1 MTFSVLARKR
11 RRPLSPPSPPIAP
24 QKPSVLMDPSLPM
37 TPPEPGIDSLANINP
52 IVSSM
57 DTVVHVI
64 STERAALANLEQI
77 YTTDKFS
84 RESMDRAVDQVTNTI
99 NGGGKLVI
107 CGVGKSGKIGE
118 KLVATMNSLG
128 IQSCSLH
135 PTEALHGDLGMIRQ
149 VCFSIRLIDALL
161 EVIGT

>member
-1 MTFSVLARKR
+1 MSFSVLARKR
-11 RRPLSPPSPPIAP
+11 RRPLSPLSPPVVP
-24 QKPSVLMDPSLPM
+24 YKPLTAMEPSLPM
-37 TPPEPGIDSLANINP
+37 TPPDPDIDPIPSIDP
-52 IVSSM
+52 IVLLSL

-64 STERAALANLEQI
+64 STEREALVNLEQI
-77 YTTDKFS
+77 YKTDQLS
-84 RESMDRAVDQVTNTI
+84 RASMERAVDQVTSTI

-149 VCFSIRLIDALL
+149 VCLSGFH
-161 EVIGT
+161 